1 MTKGYGTGVLWEE
14 VYIFDTLNNGGL
26 NVNEVIVDNPLA
38 IIHKNVKTKLTAK
51 KAEVICRGQR
61 MYS

>member
-1 MTKGYGTGVLWEE
+1 MGN
-14 VYIFDTLNNGGL
+14 VYVFDTLNNNGL

-51 KAEVICRGQR
+51 KAEVLSI
-61 MYS
+61 MKLETIN